1 MIVTTTPTV
10 EGMPIV
16 VYRRLVVRQN
26 WGRSSH
32 G

>member
-16 VYRRLVVRQN
+16 EHNGLVVRQS

>member
-16 VYRRLVVRQN
+16 EHNGLVVRL
-26 WGRSSH
+26 S
-32 G
+32 